1 MEARETQTSAA
12 AITLNVLAT
21 RQSENRGNIM
31 SYKYVVEVEYKDGSV
46 KSKMFKR
53 NEFDK
58 VNNYHGRMQSAWGK
72 GIKKVV
78 TKKIQKE
85 NA

>member
-1 MEARETQTSAA
+1 M
-12 AITLNVLAT
+12 N
-21 RQSENRGNIM
+21 
-31 SYKYVVEVEYKDGSV
+31 YKYVVEVEYKDGSV

-53 NEFDK
+53 SEFDR

-78 TKKIQKE
+78 TKKI
-85 NA
+85 

>member
-1 MEARETQTSAA
+1 M
-12 AITLNVLAT
+12 N
-21 RQSENRGNIM
+21 
-31 SYKYVVEVEYKDGSV
+31 YKYVVEVEYKDGSV

-53 NEFDK
+53 NEFDR

-78 TKKIQKE
+78 TKKIKQ
-85 NA
+85 A

>member
-1 MEARETQTSAA
+1 MNTLFKRNSNKENTMNREAKS
-12 AITLNVLAT
+12 I
-21 RQSENRGNIM
+21 
-31 SYKYVVEVEYKDGSV
+31 V

-78 TKKIQKE
+78 TKTI
-85 NA
+85 

>member
-1 MEARETQTSAA
+1 MEDRETQTRVA
-12 AITLNVLAT
+12 
-21 RQSENRGNIM
+21 ENRGNIM
-31 SYKYVVEVEYKDGSV
+31 NYKYVVEVEYKDGSV

-78 TKKIQKE
+78 TKTI
-85 NA
+85 